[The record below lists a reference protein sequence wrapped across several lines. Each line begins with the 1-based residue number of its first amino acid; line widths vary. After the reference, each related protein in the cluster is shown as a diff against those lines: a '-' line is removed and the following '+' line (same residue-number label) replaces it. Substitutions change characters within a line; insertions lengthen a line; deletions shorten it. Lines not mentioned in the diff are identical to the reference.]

1 MGMNL
6 ILKKIHLDKK
16 EFVTADYIKKHCKR
30 LEYNYDN
37 TIRNLLA
44 KGYLIRIFK
53 GIFYVKT
60 FDEVKMGN
68 IKYSH
73 HELVAKGLELKG
85 VENWYFGLYS
95 ALMINNMTHE
105 FFSIDHVVND
115 KIFRSKPMNI
125 NGYKFRF
132 IKLKKELFGFG
143 IEEEHIRYSDK
154 EKTILDMIYIWKYN
168 GKDDERIVLDISEY
182 AENLS
187 KNKIEEY
194 LGHYPK
200 SVGNVVERIF

>member
-1 MGMNL
+1 MNL

-73 HELVAKGLELKG
+73 HELVAKGLELK
-85 VENWYFGLYS
+85 VTELENAEQAQNAPSIYATFNLVSDGKLLADHYIS
-95 ALMINNMTHE
+95 STRFLNVIN
-105 FFSIDHVVND
+105 
-115 KIFRSKPMNI
+115 
-125 NGYKFRF
+125 
-132 IKLKKELFGFG
+132 KEL
-143 IEEEHIRYSDK
+143 K
-154 EKTILDMIYIWKYN
+154 
-168 GKDDERIVLDISEY
+168 
-182 AENLS
+182 
-187 KNKIEEY
+187 
-194 LGHYPK
+194 
-200 SVGNVVERIF
+200 